1 MDLNLKGRAAAV
13 AAASAGLGFASA
25 LTLAREGCRV
35 AICARNEDRLQAAAD
50 RIREETGSEVLALV
64 ADMSDAEAP
73 GGFIQAATD
82 RFGGLDIVVANAGG
96 PPSGEFADKTDTEWA
111 WALQLNLMSA
121 VRLFRSALP
130 QVTASDQ
137 GRLVAITSVSAKHPM
152 ESMVLSNA
160 TRTGV
165 HGVIKTLSMELA
177 ATGTTVNAVCPGV
190 TKTDRLDELA
200 QQAADQKGI
209 TVEEAFAERAA
220 TVPLGRLGDPMEFG
234 AAVAFLC
241 SRQAGFITGVG
252 LAVDGGF
259 MGALP

>member
-50 RIREETGSEVLALV
+50 RIREETGSEVMAWLRTCPTRG
-64 ADMSDAEAP
+64 S
-73 GGFIQAATD
+73 GGFI
-82 RFGGLDIVVANAGG
+82 RRHGSLVASIAGASRG
-96 PPSGEFADKTDTEWA
+96 PPSGSCGQADTEWA
-111 WALQLNLMSA
+111 LALQLNLMSA

-234 AAVAFLC
+234 AAVAFLSAGRRVS
-241 SRQAGFITGVG
+241 SRVR
-252 LAVDGGF
+252 
-259 MGALP
+259 LP

>member
-25 LTLAREGCRV
+25 LTLAQEGCRV

-73 GGFIQAATD
+73 GAFIQAAAD

-96 PPSGEFADKTDTEWA
+96 PPSGEFADKTDSEWA
-111 WALQLNLMSA
+111 LALQLNLMSA

-130 QVTASDQ
+130 HVTASDQ

-165 HGVIKTLSMELA
+165 HGVLKTLSMELA

-234 AAVAFLC
+234 AAVTFLC
-241 SRQAGFITGVG
+241 SRQAGFITGIG

-259 MGALP
+259 TGALP